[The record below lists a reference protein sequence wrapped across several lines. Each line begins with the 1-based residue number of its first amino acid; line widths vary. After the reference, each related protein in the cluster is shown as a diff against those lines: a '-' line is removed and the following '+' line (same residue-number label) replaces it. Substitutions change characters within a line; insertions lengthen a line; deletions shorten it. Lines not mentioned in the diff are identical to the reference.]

1 MRMKTVVVVVVDVV
15 DINSPNVE
23 TPRSRVEQSYHSFKV
38 IQFKMM
44 NIPPPYPHLM
54 NSLFTQF
61 KIMIQFI
68 CVKVYIKT

>member
-23 TPRSRVEQSYHSFKV
+23 TPRSRVEQSYYSFKV

-44 NIPPPYPHLM
+44 NIPPPYPHLIT
-54 NSLFTQF
+54 SLFTQF
-61 KIMIQFI
+61 RL
-68 CVKVYIKT
+68 